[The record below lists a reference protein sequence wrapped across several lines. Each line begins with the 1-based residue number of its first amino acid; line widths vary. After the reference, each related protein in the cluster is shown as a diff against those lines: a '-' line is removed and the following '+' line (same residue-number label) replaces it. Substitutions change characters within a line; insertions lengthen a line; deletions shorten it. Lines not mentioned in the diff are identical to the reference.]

1 MRSLYRDRVTRL
13 AQGSPVAGW
22 WRSGCGRAAV
32 GPRRCAIPRWLVAGR
47 TPHLALLRTP
57 QHHPANVA
65 PPMSP
70 AQPLPESPR
79 DDMGSFAKS
88 RCRPPVSSQGDSR
101 GIVWVIGDR
110 RDSSRGD
117 SRGQVESVRTF
128 RFRHVE
134 IRPGS
139 SEESGIWSVACRALS
154 NFVTWRF
161 REGWP
166 TWCRRWGEFRQC
178 RTMGVDSR
186 RVATTTYGLSA
197 PTTHIAKNWLPP
209 PYAWPNAL
217 RTPST

>member
-1 MRSLYRDRVTRL
+1 M
-13 AQGSPVAGW
+13 AGW
-22 WRSGCGRAAV
+22 CRSGCGRAAVGLRSGCGRAAV
-32 GPRRCAIPRWLVAGR
+32 GPRSGCGRAAVGLRRCTIPRWLVAGR
-47 TPHLALLRTP
+47 TPHPALLRT
-57 QHHPANVA
+57 QQHPANVA

-88 RCRPPVSSQGDSR
+88 RCRPPVSSAGVVRRCRPPVSSQGDSR

-139 SEESGIWSVACRALS
+139 SEESGIWSAACRALS

-166 TWCRRWGEFRQC
+166 IWCRRWGEFPPC
-178 RTMGVDSR
+178 RTMGC
-186 RVATTTYGLSA
+186 
-197 PTTHIAKNWLPP
+197 
-209 PYAWPNAL
+209 
-217 RTPST
+217 

>member
-1 MRSLYRDRVTRL
+1 M
-13 AQGSPVAGW
+13 PVGL
-22 WRSGCGRAAV
+22 RSGCGRAAV
-32 GPRRCAIPRWLVAGR
+32 GLRSGCGRAAAMYHTQVVGRRPHPAPR
-47 TPHLALLRTP
+47 TPHYYAPRNIT
-57 QHHPANVA
+57 

-110 RDSSRGD
+110 QDSSRGD

-166 TWCRRWGEFRQC
+166 IWCRRWGEFPQC